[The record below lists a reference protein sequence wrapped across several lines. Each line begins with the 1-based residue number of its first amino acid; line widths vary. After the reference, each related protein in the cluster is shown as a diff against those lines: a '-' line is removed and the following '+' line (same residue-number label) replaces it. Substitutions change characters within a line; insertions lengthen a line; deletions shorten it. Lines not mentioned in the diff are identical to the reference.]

1 MLSYCIYLRTM
12 TSYLRKCC
20 FQLEIQFLEQDMM
33 HVVFQLT
40 EFSDLN
46 FPILISSGWISNLAN
61 FNSLMNFVMK

>member
-1 MLSYCIYLRTM
+1 
-12 TSYLRKCC
+12 
-20 FQLEIQFLEQDMM
+20 MM

-40 EFSDLN
+40 EISDLN